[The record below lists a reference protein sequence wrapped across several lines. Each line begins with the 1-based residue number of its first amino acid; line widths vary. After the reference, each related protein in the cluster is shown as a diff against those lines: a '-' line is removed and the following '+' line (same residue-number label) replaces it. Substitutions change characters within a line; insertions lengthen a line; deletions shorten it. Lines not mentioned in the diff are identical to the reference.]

1 MHQEVL
7 GWASQSRTSGAV
19 PVVMECDAHRL
30 EAMEAPVPSWSRADN
45 LTGADTMDKIWV
57 PTVHRCLPTVM
68 TIFVRPEGIESL
80 QCSW

>member
-7 GWASQSRTSGAV
+7 GWTSQSRTSGAV

-45 LTGADTMDKIWV
+45 LTGADNTDKNWV
-57 PTVHRCLPTVM
+57 STVHRPWWPFLSGQ
-68 TIFVRPEGIESL
+68 RASSH
-80 QCSW
+80 CSAA